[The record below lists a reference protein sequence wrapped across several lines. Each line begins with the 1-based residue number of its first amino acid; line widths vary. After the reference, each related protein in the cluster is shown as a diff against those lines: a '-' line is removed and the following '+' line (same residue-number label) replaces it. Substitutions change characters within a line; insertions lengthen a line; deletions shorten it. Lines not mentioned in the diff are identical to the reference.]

1 MNRTAIVLGLALLV
15 AAIAPGRS
23 GELKATA
30 APAISTETTAVE
42 NEQTNLRT
50 IATGRMEGFSYMLQF
65 TQPDGLTGTIVSGQV
80 FPDLWD
86 GATIDR
92 IASVQMVEQAD
103 VWDSVNEG
111 TQIKLYVPGDDIENI
126 TVTLDPN
133 TAYHVNGQPQT
144 SYQTYAPQSISMM
157 PDADGTLHTCSFPIS
172 FQSEDGTTYSRLF
185 CTIQVTFGNGN
196 RCEIAC
202 GLARKA

>member
-23 GELKATA
+23 AELKATA
-30 APAISTETTAVE
+30 APALSTETAATE
-42 NEQTNLRT
+42 KEQTGLRT

-65 TQPDGLTGTIVSGQV
+65 TQPDGLNGAIASSQV

-92 IASVQMVEQAD
+92 IASEQMVEQAG

-111 TQIKLYVPGDDIENI
+111 TEIKLCVPENDIETI

-133 TAYHVNGQPQT
+133 TTYLVNGQPQT
-144 SYQTYAPQSISMM
+144 NYQTYTPQSISMM

-202 GLARKA
+202 GLARKV